1 MGVFICKQIKHLVE
15 GPQQISHPDPVLINN
30 EKWHKEDKQLG
41 QKQQQSF
48 GVQDNRGKK
57 SCAKSVMCLGLEK
70 SSF

>member
-15 GPQQISHPDPVLINN
+15 GDQQISHPDPVLISN
-30 EKWHKEDKQLG
+30 EKWNKEDKQFG

-48 GVQDNRGKK
+48 GVQDNHGKK
-57 SCAKSVMCLGLEK
+57 SWVKSVMCLGLEE